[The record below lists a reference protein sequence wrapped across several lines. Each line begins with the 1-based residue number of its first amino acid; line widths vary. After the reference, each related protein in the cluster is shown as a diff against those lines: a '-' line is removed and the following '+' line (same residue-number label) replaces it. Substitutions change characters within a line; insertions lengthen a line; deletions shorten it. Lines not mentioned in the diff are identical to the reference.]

1 MRRLTSIFAAV
12 IAALAAFAACQPEA
26 YTGPLDYP
34 EGNWDG
40 IRSEY
45 FFNGEKVADVDSCE
59 TLGVSFYKQG
69 LCCFEGIKGAFPFK
83 YDDQT
88 RYLQIDSTLWEVSL
102 LTGAELVM
110 TYLYTLYPSEP
121 EEPETPETPESPEV
135 VSEEGED
142 IVEPS
147 EPTDPEEPADPS
159 EPTDPEEPVEPE
171 VPEVKPDKNGVILPA
186 EYNGCEIN
194 ADKNGYFYINE
205 ASEKVYCKFKG
216 WTDQDKTLIIDF
228 WYDRHTDY
236 FIPLVVETKK

>member
-1 MRRLTSIFAAV
+1 MRRLTSICAAV

-45 FFNGEKVADVDSCE
+45 LFNGEKVADVDSCE

-69 LCCFEGIKGAFPFK
+69 LCCFEGVKGAFPFK

-88 RYLQIDSTLWEVSL
+88 RYLQIDSTLWEVSV

-121 EEPETPETPESPEV
+121 EEPETPESPEV

-147 EPTDPEEPADPS
+147 EPVDPS

-205 ASEKVYCKFKG
+205 SAEKVYCKFKG
-216 WTDQDKTLIIDF
+216 WTGQDKTLIIDF

-236 FIPLVVETKK
+236 FIPLVIEVKK

>member
-1 MRRLTSIFAAV
+1 MRRLTSICAAV

-34 EGNWDG
+34 EGSWDG

-69 LCCFEGIKGAFPFK
+69 LCCFEGVKGAFPFK

-88 RYLQIDSTLWEVSL
+88 RYLQIDSSLWEVSV

-121 EEPETPETPESPEV
+121 ETPEV
-135 VSEEGED
+135 ASEEGEEP
-142 IVEPS
+142 VEPSEPVDSS
-147 EPTDPEEPADPS
+147 EPTDPENPEN
-159 EPTDPEEPVEPE
+159 PEEPVEPE

-186 EYNGCEIN
+186 EYNDCEIS

-205 ASEKVYCKFKG
+205 AGEKVYCKFKG
-216 WTDQDKTLIIDF
+216 WTDENKTLIIDF

-236 FIPLVVETKK
+236 FIPLVIETKK

>member
-1 MRRLTSIFAAV
+1 MRRLTSICAAA
-12 IAALAAFAACQPEA
+12 IAALAAFAGCQPEA

-69 LCCFEGIKGAFPFK
+69 LCCFEGVKGAFPFK

-88 RYLQIDSTLWEVSL
+88 RYLQIDSTLWEVSV

-121 EEPETPETPESPEV
+121 EEPETPESPEV

-147 EPTDPEEPADPS
+147 EPVDPS

-205 ASEKVYCKFKG
+205 AAEKVYCKFKG

-236 FIPLVVETKK
+236 FIPLVIETKK

>member
-69 LCCFEGIKGAFPFK
+69 LCCFEGVKGAFPFK

-88 RYLQIDSTLWEVSL
+88 RYLQIDSTLWEVSV

-121 EEPETPETPESPEV
+121 EEPETPENPEV
-135 VSEEGED
+135 VSEEGEEP
-142 IVEPS
+142 VEPSEPVDPS
-147 EPTDPEEPADPS
+147 EPTDPEN
-159 EPTDPEEPVEPE
+159 PEEPVEPE

>member
-69 LCCFEGIKGAFPFK
+69 LCCFEGVKGAFPFK

-88 RYLQIDSTLWEVSL
+88 RYLQIDSTLWEVSV

-121 EEPETPETPESPEV
+121 EEPETPESPEV

-147 EPTDPEEPADPS
+147 EPVAPS

-205 ASEKVYCKFKG
+205 AAEKVYCKFKG

>member
-1 MRRLTSIFAAV
+1 MRRLTSICAAA
-12 IAALAAFAACQPEA
+12 IAALAAFAGCQPEA

-69 LCCFEGIKGAFPFK
+69 LCCFEGVKGAFPFK

-88 RYLQIDSTLWEVSL
+88 RYLQIDSTLWEVSV

-121 EEPETPETPESPEV
+121 ETPEV
-135 VSEEGED
+135 ASEEGED

-147 EPTDPEEPADPS
+147 EPVDPS

-194 ADKNGYFYINE
+194 ADKNGYYYINE
-205 ASEKVYCKFKG
+205 AAEKVYCKFKG

-236 FIPLVVETKK
+236 FIPLVIETKK

>member
-1 MRRLTSIFAAV
+1 MRRLTSICAAV

-69 LCCFEGIKGAFPFK
+69 LCCFEGVKGAFPFK

-88 RYLQIDSTLWEVSL
+88 RYLQIDSSLWEVSV

-110 TYLYTLYPSEP
+110 TYLYTLYPSE
-121 EEPETPETPESPEV
+121 PETPESPEV

-147 EPTDPEEPADPS
+147 EPADPS

-171 VPEVKPDKNGVILPA
+171 VPEVKPDKNGVVLPA

>member
-1 MRRLTSIFAAV
+1 MKRLTSICAAV

-34 EGNWDG
+34 DGSWEG

-45 FFNGEKVADVDSCE
+45 FFNGEKVADVDSRE

-69 LCCFEGIKGAFPFK
+69 LCCFEGVKGAFPYT
-83 YDDQT
+83 YDNET
-88 RYLQIDSTLWEVSL
+88 KYLQIDSTLWEVSV

-121 EEPETPETPESPEV
+121 EEPETPEV
-135 VSEEGED
+135 ASEEGEEP
-142 IVEPS
+142 VEPS
-147 EPTDPEEPADPS
+147 EPVDPEEPS

-194 ADKNGYFYINE
+194 ADKNGYFYTNE
-205 ASEKVYCKFKG
+205 SAEKVYCKFKG

-236 FIPLVVETKK
+236 FIPLVIETKK

>member
-34 EGNWDG
+34 EGNWNG

-69 LCCFEGIKGAFPFK
+69 LCCFEGVKGAFPFK

-88 RYLQIDSTLWEVSL
+88 RYLQIDSSLWEVSV

-121 EEPETPETPESPEV
+121 EEPETPESPEV

-147 EPTDPEEPADPS
+147 EPVDPS

>member
-1 MRRLTSIFAAV
+1 MRRLTSICAAV

-34 EGNWDG
+34 EGSWDG

-69 LCCFEGIKGAFPFK
+69 LCCFEGVKGAFPFK

-88 RYLQIDSTLWEVSL
+88 RYLQIDSSLWEVSV

-121 EEPETPETPESPEV
+121 ETPEV
-135 VSEEGED
+135 ASEDGEEPD
-142 IVEPS
+142 QPS
-147 EPTDPEEPADPS
+147 E
-159 EPTDPEEPVEPE
+159 PEEPVEPE

-186 EYNGCEIN
+186 EYNGCEIS

-205 ASEKVYCKFKG
+205 SAEKVYCKFKG
-216 WTDQDKTLIIDF
+216 WTDQDKSLIIDF

>member
-1 MRRLTSIFAAV
+1 MRRLTSICAAV

-34 EGNWDG
+34 EGSWDG

-69 LCCFEGIKGAFPFK
+69 LCCFEGVKGAFPFK

-88 RYLQIDSTLWEVSL
+88 RYLQIDSSLWEVSV

-121 EEPETPETPESPEV
+121 ETPEV
-135 VSEEGED
+135 AAEEGE
-142 IVEPS
+142 EPV
-147 EPTDPEEPADPS
+147 DPS
-159 EPTDPEEPVEPE
+159 EPEEPVEPE

-186 EYNGCEIN
+186 EYNGCEIS

-205 ASEKVYCKFKG
+205 AGEKVYCKFKG

>member
-1 MRRLTSIFAAV
+1 MRRLTSICAAA
-12 IAALAAFAACQPEA
+12 IAALAAFAGCQPEA

-69 LCCFEGIKGAFPFK
+69 LCCFEGVKGAFPFK

-88 RYLQIDSTLWEVSL
+88 RYLQIDSTLWEVSV

-121 EEPETPETPESPEV
+121 EEPETPESPEV

-147 EPTDPEEPADPS
+147 EPVDPS

-186 EYNGCEIN
+186 EYNGCEIS

-205 ASEKVYCKFKG
+205 SAEKVYCKFKG
-216 WTDQDKTLIIDF
+216 WTDENKTLIIDF

-236 FIPLVVETKK
+236 FIPLVIETKK

>member
-1 MRRLTSIFAAV
+1 MRRLTSICAAV

-34 EGNWDG
+34 DGSWEG

-45 FFNGEKVADVDSCE
+45 FFNGEKVADLDSCE

-69 LCCFEGIKGAFPFK
+69 LCCFEGVKGAFPFK

-88 RYLQIDSTLWEVSL
+88 RYLQIDSSLWEVSV

-121 EEPETPETPESPEV
+121 ETPEV
-135 VSEEGED
+135 AAEEGE
-142 IVEPS
+142 EPV
-147 EPTDPEEPADPS
+147 DPS
-159 EPTDPEEPVEPE
+159 EPEEPVEPE

-205 ASEKVYCKFKG
+205 TAEKVYCKFKG

-236 FIPLVVETKK
+236 FIPLVVESKK

>member
-1 MRRLTSIFAAV
+1 MRRLTSICAAV

-69 LCCFEGIKGAFPFK
+69 LCCFEGVKGAFPFK

-88 RYLQIDSTLWEVSL
+88 RYLQIDSSLWEVSV

-121 EEPETPETPESPEV
+121 EEPETPETPETPESPEV

-147 EPTDPEEPADPS
+147 EPTDPEEP
-159 EPTDPEEPVEPE
+159 VKPE

-205 ASEKVYCKFKG
+205 AAEKVYCKFKG

>member
-1 MRRLTSIFAAV
+1 MRRLTSIGAAV
-12 IAALAAFAACQPEA
+12 IAAWAAFAACQPEA

-69 LCCFEGIKGAFPFK
+69 LCCFEGVKGAFPFK

-88 RYLQIDSTLWEVSL
+88 RYLQIDSSLWEVSV

-110 TYLYTLYPSEP
+110 TYLYTLYPSE
-121 EEPETPETPESPEV
+121 PETPESPEV

-147 EPTDPEEPADPS
+147 EPADPS

-205 ASEKVYCKFKG
+205 SAEKVYCKFKG

-228 WYDRHTDY
+228 WYDRHTDH

>member
-1 MRRLTSIFAAV
+1 MRRLTSIFAAM
-12 IAALAAFAACQPEA
+12 IAVLAAFAACQPEV

-34 EGNWDG
+34 QGNWDG

-69 LCCFEGIKGAFPFK
+69 LCCFEGVKGAFPYT
-83 YDDQT
+83 YDNET
-88 RYLQIDSTLWEVSL
+88 KYLQIDSTLWEVSV

-121 EEPETPETPESPEV
+121 EEPETAEV
-135 VSEEGED
+135 ASEEGEES
-142 IVEPS
+142 VEPS
-147 EPTDPEEPADPS
+147 E
-159 EPTDPEEPVEPE
+159 PEEPVEPE

-205 ASEKVYCKFKG
+205 TAEKVYCKFKG

-236 FIPLVVETKK
+236 FIPLVVETKKK

>member
-1 MRRLTSIFAAV
+1 MRRLTSICAAV
-12 IAALAAFAACQPEA
+12 IAVLAAFAACQPEA

-34 EGNWDG
+34 EGNWEG

-69 LCCFEGIKGAFPFK
+69 LCCFEGVKGAFPFK

-88 RYLQIDSTLWEVSL
+88 RYLQIDSTLWEVSV

-121 EEPETPETPESPEV
+121 ETPEIA
-135 VSEEGED
+135 SEEGEEP
-142 IVEPS
+142 VEPSEPVDPS
-147 EPTDPEEPADPS
+147 EPTDPDN
-159 EPTDPEEPVEPE
+159 PEEPVEPE

-186 EYNGCEIN
+186 EYNGCEIS

-236 FIPLVVETKK
+236 FIPLVIETKK

>member
-1 MRRLTSIFAAV
+1 MRRLTSICAAV

-34 EGNWDG
+34 EGSWEG

-69 LCCFEGIKGAFPFK
+69 LCCFEGVKGAFPFT
-83 YDDQT
+83 YDNDI
-88 RYLQIDSTLWEVSL
+88 RYLQIDSTLWEVSVM
-102 LTGAELVM
+102 TGTELVM

-121 EEPETPETPESPEV
+121 ETPETPEV
-135 VSEEGED
+135 ASEEGE
-142 IVEPS
+142 EPVVPS
-147 EPTDPEEPADPS
+147 EPVDPEEPTDPEN
-159 EPTDPEEPVEPE
+159 PEEPVEPE

-205 ASEKVYCKFKG
+205 SAEKVYCKFKG

-236 FIPLVVETKK
+236 FIPLVIETKK

>member
-1 MRRLTSIFAAV
+1 MRRVTSICAAV

-34 EGNWDG
+34 EGSWEG

-69 LCCFEGIKGAFPFK
+69 LCCFEGVKGAFPFK

-88 RYLQIDSTLWEVSL
+88 RYLQIDSTLWEVSV

-121 EEPETPETPESPEV
+121 EEPETPESPEV

-147 EPTDPEEPADPS
+147 EPVDPS

-205 ASEKVYCKFKG
+205 TAEKVYCKFKG

>member
-1 MRRLTSIFAAV
+1 MRRLTSICAAV

-34 EGNWDG
+34 DGSWEG

-69 LCCFEGIKGAFPFK
+69 LCCFEGVKGAFPYT
-83 YDDQT
+83 YDNET
-88 RYLQIDSTLWEVSL
+88 KYLQIDSTLWEVSV

-121 EEPETPETPESPEV
+121 EEPETPEV
-135 VSEEGED
+135 ASEEGEEP
-142 IVEPS
+142 VEPS
-147 EPTDPEEPADPS
+147 E
-159 EPTDPEEPVEPE
+159 PEEPVEPE

-205 ASEKVYCKFKG
+205 TAEKVYCKFKG

>member
-1 MRRLTSIFAAV
+1 MRRLTSICAAV

-69 LCCFEGIKGAFPFK
+69 LCCFEGVKGAFPFK
-83 YDDQT
+83 YDDLT
-88 RYLQIDSTLWEVSL
+88 RYLQIDSSLWEVSV

-121 EEPETPETPESPEV
+121 ETLEV
-135 VSEEGED
+135 ASEE
-142 IVEPS
+142 VE
-147 EPTDPEEPADPS
+147 

-171 VPEVKPDKNGVILPA
+171 VPEVKPDKNGVVLPA

-216 WTDQDKTLIIDF
+216 WTDENKTLIIDF

>member
-1 MRRLTSIFAAV
+1 MRRLTSICAAV

-34 EGNWDG
+34 DGSWEG

-45 FFNGEKVADVDSCE
+45 FFNGEKVADLDSCE

-69 LCCFEGIKGAFPFK
+69 LCCFEGVKGAFPFK

-88 RYLQIDSTLWEVSL
+88 RYLQIDSSLWEVSV

-121 EEPETPETPESPEV
+121 ETPEV
-135 VSEEGED
+135 AAEEGEEP
-142 IVEPS
+142 VEPS
-147 EPTDPEEPADPS
+147 EPS
-159 EPTDPEEPVEPE
+159 EPEEPVEPE

-186 EYNGCEIN
+186 KYNGCEIN

-205 ASEKVYCKFKG
+205 SAEKVYCKFKG

>member
-1 MRRLTSIFAAV
+1 MRRLTSICAAV

-26 YTGPLDYP
+26 YTGQLDYP
-34 EGNWDG
+34 DGSWEG

-69 LCCFEGIKGAFPFK
+69 LCCFEGVKGAFPFK

-88 RYLQIDSTLWEVSL
+88 RYLQIDSTLWEVSV

-121 EEPETPETPESPEV
+121 ETPEV
-135 VSEEGED
+135 ASEEREEP
-142 IVEPS
+142 VEPSEPVDPS
-147 EPTDPEEPADPS
+147 EPTDPEN
-159 EPTDPEEPVEPE
+159 PEEPVEPE

-186 EYNGCEIN
+186 EYNGCEIS

-216 WTDQDKTLIIDF
+216 WTDENKTLIIDF

>member
-1 MRRLTSIFAAV
+1 MRRLTSICAAA

-34 EGNWDG
+34 EGNWNG

-69 LCCFEGIKGAFPFK
+69 LCCFEGVKGAFPFK

-88 RYLQIDSTLWEVSL
+88 RYLQIDSSLWEVSV

-121 EEPETPETPESPEV
+121 EEPETPESPEV

-147 EPTDPEEPADPS
+147 EPVDPS

-205 ASEKVYCKFKG
+205 AAEKVYCKFKG

-236 FIPLVVETKK
+236 FIPLVIEVKK

>member
-1 MRRLTSIFAAV
+1 MRRLTSICAAV

-26 YTGPLDYP
+26 YTGPLDHP
-34 EGNWDG
+34 EGSWDG

-69 LCCFEGIKGAFPFK
+69 LCCFEGVKGAFPFK

-88 RYLQIDSTLWEVSL
+88 RYLQIDSSLWEVSV

-121 EEPETPETPESPEV
+121 ETPEV
-135 VSEEGED
+135 ASEDGEEPD
-142 IVEPS
+142 QPS
-147 EPTDPEEPADPS
+147 E
-159 EPTDPEEPVEPE
+159 PEEPVEPE

-186 EYNGCEIN
+186 EYNGCEIS
-194 ADKNGYFYINE
+194 ADKNGYFYIDE
-205 ASEKVYCKFKG
+205 SAEKVYCKFKG
-216 WTDQDKTLIIDF
+216 WTDQEKTLIIDF